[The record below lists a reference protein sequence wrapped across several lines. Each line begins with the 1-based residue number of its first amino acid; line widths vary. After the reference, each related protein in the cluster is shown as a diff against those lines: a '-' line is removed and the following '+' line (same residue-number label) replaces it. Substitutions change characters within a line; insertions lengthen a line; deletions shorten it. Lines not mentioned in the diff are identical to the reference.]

1 MLKRPVGSSA
11 RLRMFGEVEEE
22 WSWSHP
28 LPDDKSILM
37 ETSKSCLV
45 QYCNHINEFSSK
57 NGHTLPA
64 GQMYATPVVTWV
76 VTMWSLSC
84 LKPAPDLFSRCPK
97 VVSKLSQ
104 CCLKVVPMLSQV
116 TPKTGKW
123 SPFGLSC
130 GQEMCQSSVSSCCD
144 SLKRFNIFF
153 EDRCDLKKEFDGAA
167 GLRIGQDGYKSSW
180 WS

>member
-45 QYCNHINEFSSK
+45 QYIQSHKWIFKQKWPYAARRADIRYSSSHLSSHHVVPK
-57 NGHTLPA
+57 LP
-64 GQMYATPVVTWV
+64 Q
-76 VTMWSLSC
+76 SC
-84 LKPAPDLFSRCPK
+84 PWFVFK
-97 VVSKLSQ
+97 VSQ
-104 CCLKVVPMLSQV
+104 SCFKVVPMLSQV
-116 TPKTGKW
+116 TSKTGKW
-123 SPFGLSC
+123 FPFGLSC
-130 GQEMCQSSVSSCCD
+130 GQEMCHSSVSSCCD

-153 EDRCDLKKEFDGAA
+153 ENRCDLKKAFDGAA
-167 GLRIGQDGYKSSW
+167 GLRTGQDGYKSSW